1 MVQYNF
7 KAIQVRLLGLES
19 ISHLPFAFPPS
30 APCSHSHWSFSS
42 CSRCQRQPTWWTS
55 FSQSPSFPAVSLS
68 PRADLSLDTYSLQH
82 VALCTQFSTG
92 PNARYVSLQTKLF
105 SSHSGLLRLLCSH
118 WPRLFLSLPYLTQ
131 ALVLCS
137 CQSQTPTVVHNGWA
151 IQRIRQFY
159 TRTSFAS
166 GSKSEQHF
174 WYHLIFSLLCCTT
187 LYRQGEIHIIEHC
200 GSSRSHPNQFSE
212 GM

>member
-1 MVQYNF
+1 MSRFPICLLRFLLRLPALTHVGRFPLVAGANGNRHGGHRSL
-7 KAIQVRLLGLES
+7 KVRLPRLSRCRLAPT
-19 ISHLPFAFPPS
+19 SHLIPT
-30 APCSHSHWSFSS
+30 HST
-42 CSRCQRQPTWWTS
+42 RCFVYSIFYRTQRQ
-55 FSQSPSFPAVSLS
+55 VCI
-68 PRADLSLDTYSLQH
+68 
-82 VALCTQFSTG
+82 VATT
-92 PNARYVSLQTKLF
+92 LF
-105 SSHSGLLRLLCSH
+105 SLHSGLLRLLCSH